1 MRQPMF
7 EVQSPEIAP
16 AVQDGLKITLSY
28 IQDQTGI
35 YFDSEVIDVFFKL
48 MADQSLT
55 LHL

>member
-7 EVQSPEIAP
+7 EEQSPATAP

-28 IQDQTGI
+28 IQDQAGI
-35 YFDSEVIDVFFKL
+35 YFDSAVIDVFFKL

-55 LHL
+55 LYL